1 MASYRQ
7 ELKKIENRNKAN
19 EQLGELINA
28 LKNVDKSI
36 EDLKRDAEEQLLND
50 NEAGFELVASSI
62 FYFQD
67 VRNVIQTVKIQF
79 QTYIKTAEVMDTI
92 EGVRPVLK
100 NIANNMNSYPSMNKS
115 NKDFMKF
122 KKSLLRGQLNMKAM
136 TSMMTSI
143 NPATTTTRSKEEMN
157 SLKQSI
163 LIKNGMN
170 PNLNVQTGKITE
182 NDDFFNAINK

>member
-1 MASYRQ
+1 
-7 ELKKIENRNKAN
+7 
-19 EQLGELINA
+19 
-28 LKNVDKSI
+28 
-36 EDLKRDAEEQLLND
+36 
-50 NEAGFELVASSI
+50 
-62 FYFQD
+62 
-67 VRNVIQTVKIQF
+67 
-79 QTYIKTAEVMDTI
+79 MDTI